1 MDISFQNSAISQT
14 NITGEL
20 KSEPN
25 NHGSPINESHFTKK
39 NTISMHVNPTEIEY
53 AKKPDNHD
61 KRKNLTLKKSLSKTL
76 SSIVISI
83 RKMF

>member
-1 MDISFQNSAISQT
+1 MEMDISFQNSAISQT
-14 NITGEL
+14 NISGEL

-25 NHGSPINESHFTKK
+25 NHGSPIYGSQFTKK
-39 NTISMHVNPTEIEY
+39 NAISKHLNTTEI
-53 AKKPDNHD
+53 
-61 KRKNLTLKKSLSKTL
+61 LTLKKSLSKTL